1 MFLGPKASRIS
12 PIAMPKKQFW
22 GFWMR
27 FQTMLFS
34 WASLRLT
41 LPVKIDRNISGW
53 KKSRRL
59 DFEPT
64 SLDRAIN
71 CFTIFLCWAF
81 SQLPFFERLT
91 LRWFRSKWRRK
102 MLCQTHPCANCAF
115 LCLPNMEEIAFIC
128 KTQRVN

>member
-1 MFLGPKASRIS
+1 MYTARPQLLKFLRYLCSFWNLPSYFPESIITLWLHCLSKSIGIS
-12 PIAMPKKQFW
+12 PAGKKI
-22 GFWMR
+22 GFR
-27 FQTMLFS
+27 
-34 WASLRLT
+34 
-41 LPVKIDRNISGW
+41 DRAAG
-53 KKSRRL
+53 
-59 DFEPT
+59 
-64 SLDRAIN
+64 LDRAIN
-71 CFTIFLCWAF
+71 CFTIFLCWAPF

>member
-1 MFLGPKASRIS
+1 MLNVHSKASNTEIFE
-12 PIAMPKKQFW
+12 ILVQFLE
-22 GFWMR
+22 FAK
-27 FQTMLFS
+27 LFS
-34 WASLRLT
+34 WEHHNTVIA
-41 LPVKIDRNISGW
+41 LPVKIDRHISSW
-53 KKSRRL
+53 KKDWISRQGGG
-59 DFEPT
+59 
-64 SLDRAIN
+64 LDRAIN
-71 CFTIFLCWAF
+71 CFTIFLCWAPF